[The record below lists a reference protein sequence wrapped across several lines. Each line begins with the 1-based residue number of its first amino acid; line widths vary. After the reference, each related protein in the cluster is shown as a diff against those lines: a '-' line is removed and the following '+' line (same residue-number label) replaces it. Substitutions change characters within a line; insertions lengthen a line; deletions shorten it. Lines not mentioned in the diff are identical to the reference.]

1 MGQPKKS
8 KNNGPGGQT
17 GHRPE
22 GPPKER
28 TPTRQLLRPTSPTGA
43 LASGTGRLRA
53 DSPIGRPGPKRYFLL
68 RPRVSDRRL
77 VGSLLTALLRLARP
91 VPTGAIRPGIP
102 ARKGPGAN
110 RESSTQSQD
119 TVPGPYPV
127 RLREQCST
135 TDLTQTV
142 WEVPTFVSTVLSAPT
157 FMSTIL

>member
-1 MGQPKKS
+1 MGRPERSKKQRA
-8 KNNGPGGQT
+8 GGQT
-17 GHRPE
+17 GRRPE

-28 TPTRQLLRPTSPTGA
+28 NPAQQLPRPTSPTGA
-43 LASGTGRLRA
+43 LASDAGRLRA
-53 DSPIGRPGPKRYFLL
+53 DSPIGRPSPKHCFLL

-110 RESSTQSQD
+110 GESSAQSQN

-135 TDLTQTV
+135 TDLTQAV
-142 WEVPTFVSTVLSAPT
+142 WEVLTFVPTVL
-157 FMSTIL
+157 